1 MATKKAA
8 KKSRRTVMYS
18 SGGKKLYA
26 VRDADGKFKDI
37 QQYSRAHAMDI
48 KRVSSAEEGAA
59 AKTVARKAAKAAKSA
74 KSAKKV
80 AVKKPVVKTAARKST
95 VKKAVKKVA
104 KRAKTARKVAG
115 KLVSRLRAAVA
126 RVRSRT

>member
-26 VRDADGKFKDI
+26 VRDASGKFKDI

-48 KRVSSAEEGAA
+48 KRGSGAEVKVA
-59 AKTVARKAAKAAKSA
+59 AKKAAKKVAKKAAKSA
-74 KSAKKV
+74 K
-80 AVKKPVVKTAARKST
+80 AVKKTVARKSPRTST
-95 VKKAVKKVA
+95 VKSAVKKVA
-104 KRAKTARKVAG
+104 KRASSASKAAG
-115 KLVSRLRAAVA
+115 KLVKRLKSAVA
-126 RVRSRT
+126 RVRS

>member
-26 VRDADGKFKDI
+26 VRDASGKFKDI

-48 KRVSSAEEGAA
+48 KRGSGAEVKAAVKKA
-59 AKTVARKAAKAAKSA
+59 AKKVAKKAAKSA
-74 KSAKKV
+74 KT
-80 AVKKPVVKTAARKST
+80 VKKTVARKSPRT
-95 VKKAVKKVA
+95 SAVKSAVKKVA
-104 KRAKTARKVAG
+104 KRASTARKTAG
-115 KLVSRLRAAVA
+115 KLVKRLKSAVA
-126 RVRSRT
+126 RVRS